1 MKPCTISTQS
11 RMRNCTWPGRTCREW
26 CKCKT
31 HSESISKYNGFLLTP
46 NLDRLFDGGYISFDD
61 DGKLLISSLVPES
74 EMDSF
79 GLRPDMRLRKIEE
92 GHRPYLAYHRKEVF
106 RNGYRT

>member
-1 MKPCTISTQS
+1 MKPFKISTQS

-26 CKCKT
+26 SKCKT

-61 DGKLLISSLVPES
+61 DGNILISSLVPEG
-74 EMDSF
+74 EMDSL
-79 GLRPDMRLRKIEE
+79 GLSRDMKLGKIEE
-92 GHRPYLAYHRKEVF
+92 GHRSYLAYHREEVF
-106 RNGYRT
+106 RK